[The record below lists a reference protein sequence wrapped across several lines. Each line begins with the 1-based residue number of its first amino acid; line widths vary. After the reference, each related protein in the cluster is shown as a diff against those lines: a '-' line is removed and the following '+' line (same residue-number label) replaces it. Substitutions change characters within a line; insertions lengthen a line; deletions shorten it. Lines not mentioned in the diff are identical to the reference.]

1 MDPKTIIYCLLI
13 FTAYVIINFIFNIIQ
28 KLIEASITKKALQEK
43 IDVCYL
49 KLIEKIKLLTKPGK
63 DQKEGNKNEM
73 QIMRN

>member
-1 MDPKTIIYCLLI
+1 MDLKTIIYCLLI

-49 KLIEKIKLLTKPGK
+49 KLIEKLKLLTKPGK
-63 DQKEGNKNEM
+63 EQKEGNKNEM
-73 QIMRN
+73 

>member
-1 MDPKTIIYCLLI
+1 MDLKTIIYCLLI

-63 DQKEGNKNEM
+63 EQKEVNKNEM
-73 QIMRN
+73 

>member
-63 DQKEGNKNEM
+63 EQKEGNKNEM